1 MDEEILT
8 LAFMRNTDLLITIV
22 LNFGIAEQVHK
33 NSEHISFYTYDDV
46 VDP

>member
-1 MDEEILT
+1 MHVR
-8 LAFMRNTDLLITIV
+8 MSQITHI
-22 LNFGIAEQVHK
+22 GIAEQVHK